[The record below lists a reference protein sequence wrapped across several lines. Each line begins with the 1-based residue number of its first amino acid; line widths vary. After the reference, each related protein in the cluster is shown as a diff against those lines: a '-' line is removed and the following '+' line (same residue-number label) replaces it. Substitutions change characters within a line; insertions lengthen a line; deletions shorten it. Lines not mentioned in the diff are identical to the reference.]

1 MKKGNKLK
9 TLSRP
14 KDQRKALMKS
24 LMTGL
29 IEKGSI
35 TTSLSKA
42 KALKPLAEKQVSLAI
57 KGLKTSEEKV
67 AKIRLLKKNLCQ
79 RSVNDLL
86 NIAEKIKGRKG
97 GYLRI
102 IRLPFR
108 TSDCSSMA
116 KIEWVDEV
124 VEKKT
129 AKKDKQ
135 AKAKKGDQK

>member
-9 TLSRP
+9 TLSRS
-14 KDQRKALMKS
+14 KDQKKALMKS

-29 IEKGSI
+29 IENGSI

-57 KGLKTSEEKV
+57 KGLKNPEERV

-79 RSVNDLL
+79 KSVDELL
-86 NIAEKIKGRKG
+86 KIAEKIKERRG

-102 IRLPFR
+102 VKLPFR
-108 TSDCSSMA
+108 TSDCSLMA
-116 KIEWVDEV
+116 KVEWVDEV
-124 VEKKT
+124 LEKKVV
-129 AKKDKQ
+129 KKDKQ
-135 AKAKKGDQK
+135 AKAKKSDQQ